1 MISADQLPASHK
13 EHLNNRVLIPEIR
26 AFIHRCRNDIPVLLA
41 IRSNF
46 LTFSDHADTPDQIPA
61 LGSVLETHLLR
72 RLSHFFRKL
81 IYRFLEITVQKPDHF
96 TDLLLIFFLRH
107 FSRTGSRAL
116 FHMIIKAGTILPEI
130 SWKRPV
136 TGAHPVQLPHKLDHI
151 FHCTGAC
158 IWAEI
163 AVLVFLHPPGKKHPG
178 IRLLDSNLNERI
190 TLVILQHGIVFG
202 TVFLDKITLKY
213 KSLKF
218 RICDDILKSRDMGN
232 HLLDLRPFI
241 PAALKILPHT
251 VFKAYRLTYINDL
264 IFLIMHEI
272 HARFCGKF
280 F

>member
-1 MISADQLPASHK
+1 MCRKPGMRYRKINEK
-13 EHLNNRVLIPEIR
+13 GEH
-26 AFIHRCRNDIPVLLA
+26 
-41 IRSNF
+41 
-46 LTFSDHADTPDQIPA
+46 
-61 LGSVLETHLLR
+61 
-72 RLSHFFRKL
+72 
-81 IYRFLEITVQKPDHF
+81 IYE
-96 TDLLLIFFLRH
+96 
-107 FSRTGSRAL
+107 G
-116 FHMIIKAGTILPEI
+116 
-130 SWKRPV
+130 
-136 TGAHPVQLPHKLDHI
+136 
-151 FHCTGAC
+151 C
-158 IWAEI
+158 
-163 AVLVFLHPPGKKHPG
+163 
-178 IRLLDSNLNERI
+178 
-190 TLVILQHGIVFG
+190 IVFG